1 LDAIPL
7 SALFSALAVLLVLSA
22 FFSSSETALMSVNRY
37 RLRHMAKEGHRG
49 ARLAQRLLER
59 PDRLIGLILLG
70 NNFVNIL
77 ASAITTVAFV
87 QIAGEAGI
95 LMGTVFLTFVVL
107 IFAEVAPKTIAAYHP
122 ERLAYA
128 ASYVLYPLLKVAYP
142 VVRVVNAVA
151 GGVLWVLRV
160 PLQRGRGDEL
170 SPEELRTLLGE
181 SGTVLRPKH
190 RRMLLNILELEEATV
205 DEVMVPRNEIEG
217 IDLDEPMETIFD
229 RIARF
234 PYSRIPLYHDTIDKV
249 AGILHPR
256 KLLGALGKQ
265 PLTAEALVRES
276 RKPYFIPEGTPLI
289 RQLGEFQ
296 RRERRMGLVVDEYGD
311 IMGLVTIEDILEEI
325 VGEFTTEPLASTRR
339 VERLP
344 DGSVRAD
351 GRVSL
356 RNLNRMLNWEL
367 PTESARTLSGL
378 IVDQL
383 EGIPP
388 EGAEVRI
395 DGLRMRMDKVED
407 NVIRLVTIWE
417 DAKPAEPDRDV

>member
-1 LDAIPL
+1 M
-7 SALFSALAVLLVLSA
+7 LFTALAVLLVLSA
-22 FFSSSETALMSVNRY
+22 FFSGSETALMSINRY

-49 ARLAQRLLER
+49 AKLAQHLLER

-77 ASAITTVAFV
+77 ASAITTVAFI

-95 LMGTVFLTFVVL
+95 LLGTAFLTVVVL

-128 ASYVLYPLLKVAYP
+128 ASFVLYPLLKVAYP
-142 VVRVVNAVA
+142 LVRVINALA
-151 GGVLWVLRV
+151 GGMLWLLRV
-160 PLQRGRGDEL
+160 PVRQRRGDEL

-181 SGTVLRPKH
+181 TGTVLRPKH

-217 IDLDEPMETIFD
+217 IDLDEPMDTILE
-229 RIARF
+229 RISRF

-256 KLLGALGKQ
+256 KLLGSLGKQ
-265 PLTAEALVRES
+265 TPTAEILVRES

-311 IMGLVTIEDILEEI
+311 IIGLVTIEDILEEI
-325 VGEFTTEPLASTRR
+325 VGEFTTEPLASARR

-356 RNLNRMLNWEL
+356 RTLNRLTNWEL

-378 IVDQL
+378 IVEQL
-383 EGIPP
+383 EGIPA
-388 EGAEVRI
+388 EGDEMQVN
-395 DGLRMRMDKVED
+395 GLRMRMDRVED
-407 NVIRLVTIWE
+407 NVIRAVTIWE
-417 DAKPAEPDRDV
+417 DADAAEASNEA

>member
-1 LDAIPL
+1 
-7 SALFSALAVLLVLSA
+7 LLVLSA
-22 FFSSSETALMSVNRY
+22 FFSGSETALMSINRY
-37 RLRHMAKEGHRG
+37 RLRHSANEGHRG
-49 ARLAQRLLER
+49 AMLAQKLLER

-95 LMGTVFLTFVVL
+95 LIGTAFLTAVVL

-122 ERLAYA
+122 EKLAYA

-142 VVRVVNAVA
+142 LVRVINAVA
-151 GGVLWVLRV
+151 GALLWLLRV
-160 PLQRGRGDEL
+160 PLHSRRGDEL

-181 SGTVLRPKH
+181 SGTVLRPRH
-190 RRMLLNILELEEATV
+190 RRMLLNMLELEEATV

-217 IDLDEPMETIFD
+217 VDLDEPMDTVRE

-234 PYSRIPLYHDTIDKV
+234 PYSRIPLYHDSIDKV
-249 AGILHPR
+249 VGILHPR
-256 KLLGALGKQ
+256 KLLGALGAE
-265 PLTAEALVRES
+265 PLTAESLQRAA

-311 IMGLVTIEDILEEI
+311 IIGLVTIEDILEEI
-325 VGEFTTEPLASTRR
+325 VGEFTTEPLSSARR

-356 RNLNRMLNWEL
+356 RNINRLMNWEL
-367 PTESARTLSGL
+367 PTDNARTLSGL
-378 IVDQL
+378 IVEQL

-388 EGAEVRI
+388 EGAEISI

-407 NVIRLVTIWE
+407 NVIRQVTIWE
-417 DAKPAEPDRDV
+417 DAKPTEPEPDI